1 MKLSSFPT
9 YRQLNL
15 MDCGPTCLKM
25 VAKYHGKNFSLNKLR
40 IDSEIGKDGVN
51 LLGISDAAE
60 KIGCRSRGVK
70 LTVKEL
76 LEDAPKPCILHWEQN
91 HFVVPPSQKAKGKI
105 VVAGD
110 QSRRCHNISNF
121 FPGSRLL

>member
-1 MKLSSFPT
+1 MSTVPL

-76 LEDAPKPCILHWEQN
+76 LDDAPKPCILHWEQN
-91 HFVVPPSQKAKGKI
+91 HFVVLPPQKANGKI
-105 VVAGD
+105 LIADPAGFT
-110 QSRRCHNISNF
+110 SHNRPF
-121 FPGSRLL
+121 CC